1 MKTGKTMGDI
11 VHIMQYI
18 MHICPSFQFEVGGHK
33 LKKMLKI
40 REKMSFLLEFINKNC
55 NQSEIEKK
63 H

>member
-33 LKKMLKI
+33 LEKTLKI
-40 REKMSFLLEFINKNC
+40 LDKNFRFEVLGCCYFLRE
-55 NQSEIEKK
+55 
-63 H
+63 